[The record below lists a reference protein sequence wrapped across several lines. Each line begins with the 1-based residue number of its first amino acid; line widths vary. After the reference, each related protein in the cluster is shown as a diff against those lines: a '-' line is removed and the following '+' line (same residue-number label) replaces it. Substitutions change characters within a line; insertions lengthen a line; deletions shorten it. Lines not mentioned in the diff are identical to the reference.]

1 MSRDGRPQ
9 GGGASANF
17 SEWHDIA
24 NPAKVDA
31 LPEIDISRADRL
43 RDRREMKR
51 VFHAFGIVRNED
63 DGREVTFPAASVGKM
78 LYMSGTDVRGIAAA
92 FADLYR
98 ASVRA
103 WSEPNRKIPAT
114 DRRRAHE
121 AVHQYVAKFKNVQG
135 RFYVRFTVKAN
146 TGGASPRSEV
156 HASVISRIS
165 IYANGN
171 AGEKERGAEL
181 STPANTRAEDSTPFT
196 DDKISYYL
204 SEVNRAKFA
213 DARGGVA

>member
-1 MSRDGRPQ
+1 MTATADYSDWYDV
-9 GGGASANF
+9 A
-17 SEWHDIA
+17 D
-24 NPAKVDA
+24 PATVDA
-31 LPEIDISRADRL
+31 LPELDVSRADRL

-51 VFHAFGIVRNED
+51 VFHAFGIVRNEA
-63 DGREVTFPAASVGKM
+63 DGRLATFPAASVGKM
-78 LYMSGTDVRGIAAA
+78 LYMSGTDVRSIAAA

-103 WSEPNRKIPAT
+103 WSEPNRKIPAS

-121 AVHQYVAKFKNVQG
+121 AVHQYVAKFRNAQG

-146 TGGASPRSEV
+146 TGGSSPRSEV

-165 IYANGN
+165 IYASGD
-171 AGEKERGAEL
+171 EKRKGAEL

-213 DARGGVA
+213 KERGNT